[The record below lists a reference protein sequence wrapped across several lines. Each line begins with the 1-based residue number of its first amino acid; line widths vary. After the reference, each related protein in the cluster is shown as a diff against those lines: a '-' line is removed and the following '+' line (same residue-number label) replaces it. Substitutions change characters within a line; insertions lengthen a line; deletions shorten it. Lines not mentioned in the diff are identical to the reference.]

1 MNQANIDSL
10 TARIKVGS
18 LVQILF
24 QAEPSF
30 GLVVAVTRG
39 VKSPRKKR
47 AMTFVTAQTP
57 AGLKKFPIFFIEISY
72 VSRNLKIFKLLFK
85 VLLILRTHQKLL
97 FSKYK
102 IIYVVIYQSI

>member
-24 QAEPSF
+24 QAEPIF
-30 GLVVAVTRG
+30 GLVVAVTKG

-57 AGLKKFPIFFIEISY
+57 SGLRKYPIFWCEP
-72 VSRNLKIFKLLFK
+72 VE
-85 VLLILRTHQKLL
+85 
-97 FSKYK
+97 
-102 IIYVVIYQSI
+102 